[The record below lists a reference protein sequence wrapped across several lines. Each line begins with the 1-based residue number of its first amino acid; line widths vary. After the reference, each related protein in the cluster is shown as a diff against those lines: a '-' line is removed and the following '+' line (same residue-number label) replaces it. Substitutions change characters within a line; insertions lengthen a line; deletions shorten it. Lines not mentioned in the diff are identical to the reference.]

1 MVNTPTF
8 GHFDQQGHPCL
19 KIHLCGVRHPPPGIE
34 YEVMIDTGFSGFVQI
49 PMAHA
54 IALQLP
60 LEGAQTLTLADGKT
74 TTALTALVR
83 ATLGARGTD
92 GVAVLSFADIFLV
105 GMDFIFLVG
114 MDFLRKFEQV
124 LVIGKDY
131 TGVMDESAITRE

>member
-1 MVNTPTF
+1 MDGMVNTPTF

-19 KIHLCGVRHPPPGIE
+19 KIHLCGARHAPPGIE
-34 YEVMIDTGFSGFVQI
+34 YEVLIDTGFSGFVQI

-74 TTALTALVR
+74 TTALTALVH
-83 ATLGARGTD
+83 ATLGERGTD
-92 GVAVLSFADIFLV
+92 GVAVLSFAD
-105 GMDFIFLVG
+105 IFLVG

-131 TGVMDESAITRE
+131 AGVIDESAVTKK

>member
-1 MVNTPTF
+1 M
-8 GHFDQQGHPCL
+8 
-19 KIHLCGVRHPPPGIE
+19 
-34 YEVMIDTGFSGFVQI
+34 
-49 PMAHA
+49 
-54 IALQLP
+54 QLP

-105 GMDFIFLVG
+105 GMDF
-114 MDFLRKFEQV
+114 LRKFEQV